1 MTNDSQRR
9 AAPGQLKWVVSDVDG
24 TIVNRD
30 KEVTEASRDAARRLR
45 AAGIGLTIASSRP
58 PWGMRHVAEA
68 LQIDGPIA
76 GFNGA
81 VVVDRAGKALRETR
95 IPAEAARAAL
105 ELLEA
110 EKISAWLFTDSQW
123 LVLDPDGPHVA
134 HEQRTIRSDPAVVA
148 DFAPWAA
155 QGCKIVGAS
164 DDYDHLADVA
174 RRMGAL
180 LGTSANSG
188 LSQKYYLDVTPPGVD
203 KGSAV
208 AFVSEAF
215 AIPAAAIAVIGDMD
229 NDVAMFRKA
238 GFAIAMGNGS
248 PAALAAADMVTRSNN
263 EDGFAA
269 AIEALLDG
277 RTSV

>member
-9 AAPGQLKWVVSDVDG
+9 APPGQLKWVVSDVDG

-30 KEVTEASRDAARRLR
+30 KEVTEASRRAAQRLR
-45 AAGIGLTIASSRP
+45 AAGVGLTIASSRP

-81 VVVDRAGKALRETR
+81 VVVDANGKALRETR
-95 IPAEAARAAL
+95 IPADAARAAL
-105 ELLEA
+105 DLLAA
-110 EKISAWLFTDSQW
+110 EKISAWLFTNSQW

-134 HEQRTIRSDPAVVA
+134 HEQRTIKSDPAVVA

-203 KGSAV
+203 KGSAI

-215 AIPAAAIAVIGDMD
+215 AIPAASIAVIGDMD

-248 PAALAAADMVTRSNN
+248 PAALAAADMITRSNN
-263 EDGFAA
+263 DDGFAA
-269 AIEALLDG
+269 AMDALLG
-277 RTSV
+277 GGTEA

>member
-9 AAPGQLKWVVSDVDG
+9 APPGQLKWVVSDVDG

-30 KEVTEASRDAARRLR
+30 KEVTEASRRAAQRLR
-45 AAGIGLTIASSRP
+45 AAGVGLTIASSRP

-81 VVVDRAGKALRETR
+81 VVVDANGKALRETR
-95 IPAEAARAAL
+95 IPADAARAAL
-105 ELLEA
+105 GLLAA

-134 HEQRTIRSDPAVVA
+134 HEQRTIKSDPAVVA

-215 AIPAAAIAVIGDMD
+215 AIPAASIAVIGDMD

-248 PAALAAADMVTRSNN
+248 PAALAAADMITRSNN
-263 EDGFAA
+263 DDGFAA
-269 AIEALLDG
+269 AMDALLG
-277 RTSV
+277 GGTEA